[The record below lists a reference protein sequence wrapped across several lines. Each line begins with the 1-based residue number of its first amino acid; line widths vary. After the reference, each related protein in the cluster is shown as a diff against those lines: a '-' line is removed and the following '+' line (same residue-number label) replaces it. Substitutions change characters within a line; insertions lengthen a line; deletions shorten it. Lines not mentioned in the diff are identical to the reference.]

1 MEILSTGEKIKRA
14 RIYKGLTLRDIC
26 EEKISVS
33 KMSCIENNKVTA
45 EPWILEYISGKLDLD
60 LKYLMHDVRDQILE
74 NIKVFKTY
82 KENNSYSNNYIENVL
97 YNLEYAETYRYY
109 DLACEILHLL
119 FSYHLSK
126 NNFEDLRIIIPRY
139 YDLCQKSNDELFQLK
154 YYMDIAV
161 YLSSN
166 GEYSQA
172 ISYYSSV
179 RKRLK
184 ELKVEDK
191 SQLIRATYNECA
203 ALITME
209 DFDAAKE
216 RCDELVEIV
225 DYSETDI
232 LKGDIYH
239 IFSILALHTND
250 YEKFKDY
257 EEKTLY
263 YYRND
268 VRRKAMCFH
277 NFALTMFKNN
287 KRSTAKEY
295 MNQAIEQYPK
305 ENTEQLC
312 SFLIIAVQTLIEN
325 EILDLAQK
333 VTDEVLN
340 YAINLDSTK
349 FIESAYYYKAVI
361 LQMQNN
367 YSSSETYMNLSLDAL
382 VRYGSKSKIY
392 KRYLEMGEMYH
403 KLGEIAES
411 IKFFNLAMQLEKKM

>member
-14 RIYKGLTLRDIC
+14 RIYKGLTLKDIC

-45 EPWILEYISGKLDLD
+45 EPWILEYISEKLELDLD
-60 LKYLMHDVRDQILE
+60 YLMHDVKDQILE
-74 NIKVFKTY
+74 NIKTFKSY
-82 KENNSYSNNYIENVL
+82 KKNDSYSDNYVENAL
-97 YNLEYAETYRYY
+97 YNLEYAETYHYY

-126 NNFEDLRIIIPRY
+126 NNFDDLRVIIPRY

-161 YLSSN
+161 YLSYN
-166 GEYSQA
+166 GEHSQA

-184 ELKVEDK
+184 ELEVEDK

-203 ALITME
+203 ALITIE
-209 DFDAAKE
+209 DFETAKE
-216 RCDELVEIV
+216 RRDELAEIV

-239 IFSILALHTND
+239 IFAILALYTND
-250 YEKFKDY
+250 QEKFKEY
-257 EEKTLY
+257 EAKTLH
-263 YYRND
+263 YYRD
-268 VRRKAMCFH
+268 DARRRAMCFQ

-287 KRSTAKEY
+287 KRSTAEIY
-295 MNQAIEQYPK
+295 INEAIEQYPK
-305 ENTEQLC
+305 EDTEQLC
-312 SFLIIAVQTLIEN
+312 SFLIIVVQTLLEN
-325 EILDLAQK
+325 EILELAQK
-333 VTDEVLN
+333 IIDEVLN

-367 YSSSETYMNLSLDAL
+367 YSSSETYMNLSLDTL
-382 VRYGSKSKIY
+382 VKYGSKCKIY

-403 KLGEIAES
+403 KLGEISES